1 MAYEQR
7 CRLLSETSVNVAKNT
22 SVVTIAFEFR
32 RTDYSYWGYNGYGT
46 AYWYIN
52 CAGQSTGNRYFSFDW
67 NIPQNQWKEVGRAS
81 FTIPH
86 NADGSKSISFSGF
99 VYFGDGVAPGSLSG
113 SGSAKLTMIPRAT
126 MPTVSPTSQVMGE
139 SIVINLPRASSGFT
153 HKLTYKFGTASGVIS
168 SSATT
173 SATFLVPESFAEQ
186 IPNSE
191 KGTGTITCQTYNGA
205 TLIGTKT
212 VNFTAVVPDGI
223 VPVINN
229 VTIEEAVVGR
239 AISGLYLQN
248 KSQLR
253 VVTDAQGTMGST
265 IAKYEVLVDGVIH
278 SGADIISQI
287 VTSHGNVPIN
297 VTVTDSRGRTA
308 SKSQN
313 VEFEEYY
320 NPTIISFAAAR
331 CNDAGVEDDEGTSV
345 VLEINFRIAP
355 VRQQNEKSYSVQ
367 VKRENSDVWTT
378 ILSGS
383 LYEYNNSYKK
393 YGNILDSDYSH
404 VVRLVINDSFSE
416 TVAAVEIGTAFT
428 LLDFRNT
435 GRGMAIGKVSQKDAL
450 EISMDVEFQKNA
462 EIITEEEGTPVRYN
476 ILERIKEFATNIKD
490 IFSSIIQINK
500 DLSDITALDTET
512 FTTAPYVFIIERY
525 LHHKKKRIKV
535 HGTWNGS
542 INGAPLVSS
551 GFNYGVITNLSL
563 IPAGKITGIKRIVSY
578 NMRPVSGGGGM
589 LFVGASDAVTNSQHN
604 HIYTNPQFILTSA
617 PRTCYFEWD
626 IEIEVE

>member
-52 CAGQSTGNRYFSFDW
+52 CAGQSTGNRYFSFEW

-113 SGSAKLTMIPRAT
+113 SGSAKLTTIPRAT
-126 MPTVSPTSQVMGE
+126 TPTVSPASQVLGE

-153 HKLTYKFGTASGVIS
+153 HKLTYKFGMASGVIS

-212 VNFTAVVPDGI
+212 VDFTAVVSDRI

-239 AISGLYLQN
+239 AISCVFLQN
-248 KSQLR
+248 KSQLQ
-253 VVTDAQGTMGST
+253 VITDAQGAMGST

-287 VTSHGNVPIN
+287 VTSHGNVPVK

-308 SKSQN
+308 SKSQS
-313 VEFEEYY
+313 VVFEEYF
-320 NPTIISFAAAR
+320 NPTIISFSATR
-331 CNDAGVEDDEGTSV
+331 CNEAGEEDDEGTSV
-345 VLEINFRIAP
+345 ALDIKFKIAP
-355 VRQQNEKSYSVQ
+355 VKQQNEKSYSVQ
-367 VKRENSDVWTT
+367 TKREDSETWTT

-383 LYEYNNSYKK
+383 LYEYDSTYKK
-393 YGNILDSDYSH
+393 YGNILDADFSH
-404 VVRLVINDSFSE
+404 VVRLIVKDSFSE
-416 TVAAVEIGTAFT
+416 TTAFVEIGTAFT

-435 GRGMAIGKVSQKDAL
+435 GRGMAIGKVSQIDAL
-450 EISMDVEFQKNA
+450 EINIDTEFHKNA
-462 EIITEEEGTPVRYN
+462 EIVTEEEGTKVRYN
-476 ILERIKEFATNIKD
+476 ILERIKEFATNIED
-490 IFSSIIQINK
+490 IFSTISQINK
-500 DLSDITALDTET
+500 DLSYE
-512 FTTAPYVFIIERY
+512 IIETPSRRV
-525 LHHKKKRIKV
+525 KKYANGMFESWAKAAIK
-535 HGTWNGS
+535 N
-542 INGAPLVSS
+542 S
-551 GFNYGVITNLSL
+551 GLTFNQIGNTTLYYAKYTNLGIGIVATEIFNIQTSVMNNGVVWAARPSL
-563 IPAGKITGIKRIVSY
+563 NSNKNAIDGYIVC
-578 NMRPVSGGGGM
+578 
-589 LFVGASDAVTNSQHN
+589 VGTDPKYTTYIDAYVVG
-604 HIYTNPQFILTSA
+604 
-617 PRTCYFEWD
+617 RWK
-626 IEIEVE
+626 